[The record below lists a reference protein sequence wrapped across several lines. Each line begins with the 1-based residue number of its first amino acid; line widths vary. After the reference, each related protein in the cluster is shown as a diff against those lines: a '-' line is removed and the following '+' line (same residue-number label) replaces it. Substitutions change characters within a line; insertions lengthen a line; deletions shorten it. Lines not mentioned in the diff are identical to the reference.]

1 LTTRAAQTMADPFP
15 VCWLDGEFVPL
26 VEARVSP
33 LDRGFLFA
41 DGVYEVVPVHRGRP
55 FRLRQHLERLERSL
69 AELRM
74 RNALSREAW
83 VDVIERLIRDA
94 GGPELLVYLQVTRG
108 AEAGRN
114 HLFPPATVNPT
125 GFAFVS
131 AYPAPA
137 AQTLQRGVA
146 ASLLEDTR
154 WARCDVKSV
163 ALLANVLLRQEAH
176 DRGTAE
182 AILHRDDR
190 VTEGSSSTVFIVRD
204 GRLTTPPNSWQ
215 ILPGTTR
222 DSVLELTQDWL
233 PCDIRDFSVA
243 ELRGADEVWIASAG
257 RGVLP
262 VTSID
267 GRAIGAG
274 TPGPVWRQ
282 TYDKLQQHL
291 DEIAGRPAL
300 EDA

>member
-1 LTTRAAQTMADPFP
+1 MADPFP
-15 VCWLDGEFVPL
+15 ICWLDGTFAPL
-26 VEARVSP
+26 AEARVSP

-74 RNALSREAW
+74 RNALSRADW
-83 VDVIERLIRDA
+83 VDVIARLIGHA
-94 GGPELLVYLQVTRG
+94 GEPELLVYLQVTRG
-108 AEAGRN
+108 TEFGRN
-114 HLFPPATVNPT
+114 HLFPAATVAPT
-125 GFAFVS
+125 SFAFVS
-131 AYPAPA
+131 GYPAPVA
-137 AQTLQRGVA
+137 ATLQRGLA

-163 ALLANVLLRQEAH
+163 ALLANVLLRQEAQ

-204 GRLTTPPNSWQ
+204 GRLATPPNGWQ

-222 DSVLELTQDWL
+222 DAVLELTQGWL
-233 PCDIRDFSVA
+233 PCEIREFSVA

-267 GRAIGAG
+267 GHAVGAG
-274 TPGPVWRQ
+274 TPGPAWRR
-282 TYDKLQQHL
+282 TYERLQQHL